1 VCFLP
6 EFGTGNDFLLRSG
19 AGDGNTQLGA
29 TKSSADVLEANPV
42 VGANPVGKRQKHIVF
57 Y

>member
-1 VCFLP
+1 MCFLP